1 MMGMNLI
8 ITATSAI
15 MSDPSLEFTNAFFG
29 AIAISVSS
37 SNQFSKIRHMLLTL
51 AKYLTHPLVKL
62 DPKFYTVNL
71 AAIFNCQNKSA
82 IQPIPFLSPFYIR
95 MAKG

>member
-1 MMGMNLI
+1 MGMILI

-37 SNQFSKIRHMLLTL
+37 SNQFSEIRHMLLTL

-71 AAIFNCQNKSA
+71 AAIFHCQIRA
-82 IQPIPFLSPFYIR
+82 RYIPYLL
-95 MAKG
+95 